1 MALPAEIAAMLPK
14 DTARSWEVIAP
25 IVPQGAYL
33 AGGTALAVHL
43 RHRFSRDLDFFL
55 REPVDLDDT
64 TAALQSLGPF
74 AVTLRD
80 AGTLNGVFSGTRVQ
94 FLSAE
99 NQHQLE
105 PTATVAGIEVA
116 GIGDILAMKLKVIGD
131 RGELRDYFD
140 VMQIEREAGR
150 TAEEG
155 LGLYM
160 ARYDVSP
167 EHLTVR
173 HIVDGLGY
181 FGDVGEDEAL
191 PTSRDEIVS
200 YWRKR
205 QPELIRNIGRF
216 TPRPAARTA
225 GGPIWVD
232 RYERSDGT
240 HVNGYWRA
248 R

>member
-1 MALPAEIAAMLPK
+1 MAIPAELAASLPN
-14 DTARSWEVIAP
+14 DTARSWELIAP
-25 IVPQGAYL
+25 IVPEGTYL

-43 RHRFSRDLDFFL
+43 RHRISRDLDFFFA
-55 REPVDLDDT
+55 RPVDLDEI
-64 TAALQSLGPF
+64 TATLQSRGPF

-80 AGTLNGVFSGTRVQ
+80 TGTLNGVFSHTGVQ

-105 PTATVAGIEVA
+105 PTTTVAGIDVA

-140 VMQIEREAGR
+140 VMQIERQARR

-167 EHLTVR
+167 DHITVR
-173 HIVDGLGY
+173 HIVNGLGY
-181 FGDVGEDEAL
+181 FGDVPDDEAL
-191 PTSRDEIVS
+191 PLSRDEIVA
-200 YWRKR
+200 YWQRR

-216 TPRPAARTA
+216 PPRPARL
-225 GGPIWVD
+225 
-232 RYERSDGT
+232 
-240 HVNGYWRA
+240 
-248 R
+248 